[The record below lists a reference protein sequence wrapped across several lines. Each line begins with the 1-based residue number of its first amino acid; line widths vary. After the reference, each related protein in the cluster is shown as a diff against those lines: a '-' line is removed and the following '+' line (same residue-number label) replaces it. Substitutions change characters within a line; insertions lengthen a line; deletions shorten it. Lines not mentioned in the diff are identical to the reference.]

1 MNRVFTILCL
11 LLLFFVGRAQNPRVI
26 KQVVVAEYK
35 TWYITQDGKIWSYN
49 NGSALPVQFP
59 IGGLKA
65 DTGAG
70 GFNYFRIIDEKG
82 YVWTSKVDNTTHT
95 TRIDNDATGAPFD
108 GNWYI
113 DAYGHA
119 GLTIRA
125 DSSVWFF
132 GMDIFSLFHPGGY
145 PYIPMTGANIKPTRL
160 SPVGMKF
167 KKVLFGGS
175 SILGL
180 TTSGQVYQWSNG
192 GSRTPTLI
200 PTPRPATDIFISHL
214 SVAGAIVPDPGEKSG
229 MGYPYIWGFATSM
242 WGGSG
247 PYGSWAKPTSVK
259 ALWKMT
265 APIREISVDWNTI
278 HYIDSLGNMY
288 GSGFNSFGEV
298 GNGEEFINKYNY
310 PGFPGYGWSFTD
322 YENPTGIPLQIGK
335 GVKWKHL
342 YSNNWFGFYKY
353 AMAENDSLY
362 SWGRNKSLALGNG
375 MWNGYAG
382 NAAHPD
388 ALNVLKPTMVHPL
401 TAILTEYGFIP
412 PSISAGP
419 NQTVAGPVATL
430 KGTARAMLAIA
441 VRRPAPNGIDTAGYK
456 IVSYQWKQVSGPK
469 GATITNPN
477 AATTTVT
484 GLQKGTYVFNLL
496 TTDNNTG
503 TLSANTTVQVT
514 ANSSSDQ
521 VQANAGPNQTLTLP
535 ANSTTLTG
543 TTQTNGTIASYKW
556 TQTSGPS
563 TAAIGTPAKAQ
574 TTVSN
579 LIQGV
584 YKFQLQVTTV
594 LGTLAIATVQV
605 TVDPA
610 PVVVGPPVANAG
622 ADQTITLPVNNV
634 NLKGSGTET
643 NGTITAYKWSQASGP
658 SNASLATPAQ
668 AQTSAGGLVAGTYV
682 FQLTVTDK
690 KGVTASDKV
699 NIVVKAASVDPGKPG
714 PSTPPATTPPPSTPP
729 PPVYLPIPGTIQA
742 EAYSQKKGAGITGP
756 ENTSDV
762 GGGKDI
768 GLLKPGDEVS
778 YNVDVAASGAYSMAV
793 RVAPIFDG
801 ASFQLQN
808 AAGYVLVTAH
818 LPNSGGPLWKTL
830 ILRVNLPAGR
840 QTLKLVSQNY
850 YRWYFNW
857 MQFSFVTAAT
867 VSNIPGVIQAGD
879 YDNTVGA
886 ALETTL
892 DTGGGQDAGLDE
904 KDQMSYRVNVNAS
917 GAYTVSFRLASPYSG
932 AGFRLMDG
940 KGKTLATIA
949 VPRTGGW
956 QLWKTVSTTVNLTA
970 GEQQTL
976 VIASQYKYP
985 WNIHWM
991 QFVKQTKNDSAYAA
1005 DNASMKGPSRFNVYP
1020 NPATDQ
1026 VTLDIA
1032 NPYMGRLD
1040 VQVIDGRGMVV
1051 RRSELNK
1058 GLPVFQA
1065 PLSLSGLAPGMY
1077 IVRVQGVGWFESRK
1091 VLKK

>member
-322 YENPTGIPLQIGK
+322 YENPTGIPVQIGK

-375 MWNGYAG
+375 LWNGYAA

-388 ALNVLKPTMVHPL
+388 ALNVLKPTMEHPL

-818 LPNSGGPLWKTL
+818 LPN
-830 ILRVNLPAGR
+830 
-840 QTLKLVSQNY
+840 
-850 YRWYFNW
+850 
-857 MQFSFVTAAT
+857 
-867 VSNIPGVIQAGD
+867 
-879 YDNTVGA
+879 
-886 ALETTL
+886 
-892 DTGGGQDAGLDE
+892 
-904 KDQMSYRVNVNAS
+904 
-917 GAYTVSFRLASPYSG
+917 
-932 AGFRLMDG
+932 
-940 KGKTLATIA
+940 
-949 VPRTGGW
+949 
-956 QLWKTVSTTVNLTA
+956 
-970 GEQQTL
+970 
-976 VIASQYKYP
+976 
-985 WNIHWM
+985 
-991 QFVKQTKNDSAYAA
+991 
-1005 DNASMKGPSRFNVYP
+1005 
-1020 NPATDQ
+1020 
-1026 VTLDIA
+1026 
-1032 NPYMGRLD
+1032 
-1040 VQVIDGRGMVV
+1040 
-1051 RRSELNK
+1051 
-1058 GLPVFQA
+1058 
-1065 PLSLSGLAPGMY
+1065 
-1077 IVRVQGVGWFESRK
+1077 
-1091 VLKK
+1091 